1 MRVVF
6 LTHNYPRG
14 PGDMAGGFLHPLAL
28 ALRERGVDLRVVAP
42 SDEGRGGRDSLDGIP
57 IHRVRY
63 ADAGRETLAYRGTM
77 AGAIRTA
84 GGLRALAGLVR
95 AFRRAAAEELSGG
108 DGVIHA
114 HWWFPAGL
122 AAPRHL
128 PTVVTCH
135 GTDVRL
141 LETNRIA
148 RFLGRRVL
156 RRVDMVTTVSRHL
169 AAVVTARTGREVPE
183 HGIQG
188 MPVAQVQRPRS
199 RGGDGIVVI
208 GRLTAQKRFEL
219 ALRAVAQLREGGET
233 HALTIVGDGPERG
246 SLEALAAELG
256 IADITRFSGAVPP
269 EEIPRWLERADLCL
283 ATSRAEGLGLS
294 AAEALMQGVPVV
306 ACRDGGGLLD
316 IVPEAGGGRL
326 VPPQVDAIVAA
337 SRELLN
343 DPIARDAA
351 WALGREWTAR
361 LSPGAVAERCLTWY
375 RQARDA

>member
-14 PGDMAGGFLHPLAL
+14 PGDVAGGFLHPLAV

-42 SDEGRGGRDSLDGIP
+42 SDAGHGGRDTLDGIP
-57 IHRVRY
+57 VHRVRY
-63 ADAGRETLAYRGTM
+63 AGAARETLAYRGTM
-77 AGAIRTA
+77 AEAIRTP
-84 GGLRALAGLVR
+84 GGLSALAGLVR
-95 AFRRAAAEELSGG
+95 GFTRAAAEELSGG

-122 AAPRHL
+122 AAPKHL

-141 LETNRIA
+141 LETNGIA

-169 AAVVTARTGREVPE
+169 AAVVTARTGREVPA

-188 MPVAQVQRPRS
+188 MPVAQVERSRS
-199 RGGDGIVVI
+199 RGGDGIIAI
-208 GRLTAQKRFEL
+208 GRLTAQKRFDL
-219 ALRAVAQLREGGET
+219 ALRAVARLRARGET
-233 HALTIVGDGPERG
+233 HPLTIVGDGPERA

-256 IADITRFSGAVPP
+256 ITDITRFSGAVPTA
-269 EEIPRWLERADLCL
+269 EVPRWLERADLCL

-316 IVPEAGGGRL
+316 IVPDSGGGRL
-326 VPPQVDAIVAA
+326 VPPEVDAIAAA
-337 SRELLN
+337 SRELLD
-343 DPIARDAA
+343 DPGARDAA
-351 WALGREWTAR
+351 WALGREWAAR
-361 LSPGAVAERCLTWY
+361 LSPDAVAERCLTWY
-375 RQARDA
+375 RQALDA